1 MTPFEL
7 IKRMVKRQVNTQPF
21 LHKFL
26 VNRNIYRKFINDV
39 SIHCEILSK
48 DIELYEK
55 YTSLCQYVEQIRDNN
70 YPIDKFLWDS
80 RIGTQKYIFWSKV
93 NKQYNKLYEK
103 YTSLNK

>member
-1 MTPFEL
+1 M
-7 IKRMVKRQVNTQPF
+7 IKRQVNSQPF

-26 VNRNIYRKFINDV
+26 TNRNIYRKYIDAV
-39 SIHCEILSK
+39 AIHYELLSK
-48 DIELYEK
+48 DYNI
-55 YTSLCQYVEQIRDNN
+55 SWYVQQIRDNN

-80 RIGTQKYIFWSKV
+80 KIGTQKYIFWSKV